1 MPTSPLAA
9 PVVLIAR
16 QFWRG
21 AHWTKTPSGP
31 RLVREPLKH
40 SHIERHVE
48 NGPAVGLAPITPGT
62 STTRVAVL
70 DFDSHK
76 GEATWEEMVAVA
88 RRVVVA
94 LREANCAPV
103 PFRSSGGRGIHLYC
117 FWQDEQD
124 AFSVRTLLVAALAK
138 AGLANGTKGVKAGE
152 AEVFP
157 KQDDVP
163 LEGVGNMIVLPLTG
177 ESVPLDDNTL
187 DIRDYSTAEE
197 MVKLPLSEPVPVVAK
212 PTVQAYSMPVA
223 PSNSLADVRSALA
236 AIPNEAEHSLDYDA
250 WRNIVFAIHYAT
262 DGSDEGLAL
271 AIEFSARSPKFDE
284 TFLRE
289 RVWPYVRTAR
299 GGKLVTERS
308 LFDRARKH
316 GWVEPVLGDF
326 DDLNAAGPA
335 PAEGNDTPT
344 AAGPD
349 PSPAPAAPAVP
360 HVASSAPRY
369 QFVPHSTFANHAPP
383 RWRVKGVLPD
393 AELALV
399 IGQSGA
405 GKSFIALDLAFAIA
419 QGVPWRGRRVRQG
432 VVAYVAAEG
441 AGGFRNR
448 LQAYQQHFGL
458 EDVLPF
464 HVLGAAPNLLQKE
477 DVRDLIAAVKALGP
491 VDVVFLDTFAQMTAG
506 GDENSAEDMGRALGH
521 CKALHRACG
530 ATIVPVHHLGK
541 DVTKGARGWSGM
553 HAAADAVLEVARGEG
568 AERAMRISKQKDGED
583 GEVLPFRLE
592 GVTIGTDADGD
603 EITSCVVHHVEEA
616 TTPGAKREPRGPTE
630 RLVWRVAHDLAELGG
645 GDLTVAAI
653 IEGAVGRLARD
664 PAKRDRRR
672 DVVMR
677 ALQALATGSFLAIE
691 GDLVR
696 LPSC

>member
-21 AHWTKTPSGP
+21 AHWTKTPAGP
-31 RLVREPLKH
+31 RFVREPLKL
-40 SHIERHVE
+40 SHIERHVDA
-48 NGPAVGLAPITPGT
+48 GPGVGLAPITPGT

-70 DFDSHK
+70 DLDSHK
-76 GEATWEEMVAVA
+76 GEATWQEMVDVA
-88 RRVVVA
+88 RRLVVA

-103 PFRSSGGRGIHLYC
+103 PFRSSGGRGVHLYC
-117 FWQDEQD
+117 FWQEEQD
-124 AFSVRTLLVAALAK
+124 AFSVRALLARVLDAQ
-138 AGLANGTKGVKAGE
+138 GLKPGTRGVKAGE
-152 AEVFP
+152 AEIFP
-157 KQDDVP
+157 KQDEVP
-163 LEGVGNMIVLPLTG
+163 LDGVGSMIVLPLTG
-177 ESVPLDDNTL
+177 ESVPLDDATL
-187 DIRDYSTAEE
+187 ELRDYSTAES
-197 MVKLPLSEPVPVVAK
+197 MTSLPYSAPVPLVDR
-212 PTVQAYSMPVA
+212 PTVQAYSTPA
-223 PSNSLADVRSALA
+223 ALANSLADVRSALA
-236 AIPNEAEHSLDYDA
+236 AIPNEGEQSLDYDA
-250 WRNIVFAIHYAT
+250 WRNVIFAVHHAT
-262 DGSDEGLAL
+262 EGSDEGLAL

-289 RVWPYVRTAR
+289 RVWPYVRTER
-299 GGKLVTERS
+299 GGKVITERS

-316 GWVEPVLGDF
+316 GWVEPVLDDF
-326 DDLNAAGPA
+326 NDLNAAGPA
-335 PAEGNDTPT
+335 PAQGNNPPT

-349 PSPAPAAPAVP
+349 PSPAPAAPP
-360 HVASSAPRY
+360 SRY
-369 QFVPHSTFANHAPP
+369 QFVPHSTFANREPP

-419 QGVPWRGRRVRQG
+419 QGMPWRGRRVRQG

-458 EDVLPF
+458 EGALPF
-464 HVLGAAPNLLQKE
+464 HVLGAAPNLLQKD
-477 DVRDLIAAVKALGP
+477 DVRDLIAAVRALGP
-491 VDVVFLDTFAQMTAG
+491 VDVLFLDTFAQMTAG

-530 ATIVPVHHLGK
+530 ATVVPVHHLGK

-553 HAAADAVLEVARGEG
+553 HAAADAVLEVSRGEG
-568 AERAMRISKQKDGED
+568 AERAVRVSKQKDGED

-603 EITSCVVHHVEEA
+603 EITSCVVRHVEEA
-616 TTPGAKREPRGPTE
+616 ATPGGKREPRGAVE
-630 RLVWRVAHDLAELGG
+630 RLVWRAAHDLAELGETTLPVG
-645 GDLTVAAI
+645 AVLAA
-653 IEGAVGRLARD
+653 AVGRMPHD
-664 PAKRDRRR
+664 PASGRDQRRSNA
-672 DVVMR
+672 MR
-677 ALQALATGSFLAIE
+677 ALRSLAEQHYITIE
-691 GDLVR
+691 NDEVKL
-696 LPSC
+696 